1 MSSVTATQPNQGQVK
16 QVLVEP
22 VTPVNARCRARA
34 IRPPVT
40 LRNFFK
46 PASVNPDTVVSN
58 TGQSSEGNAGQ
69 SSEGNTGQ
77 SSEGNTGQSS
87 EGNTGQSRGGNTGQ
101 SSEGNTGQSSEDD
114 PSIQETSNQLERLV
128 PESSSEVQAANLGDG
143 KGKEENKSKVPATYS
158 SKTSRKRAL
167 NDVDNSPVS
176 KRKKQSNLATMFA
189 NVTNRKKECSNRAL
203 ICPICKKEFKDIS
216 NADLNAHIDNCLI
229 E

>member
-1 MSSVTATQPNQGQVK
+1 MSGVTVTQPIQGQVK

-34 IRPPVT
+34 LRPPVT

-46 PASVNPDTVVSN
+46 PASVTPDTVVSN
-58 TGQSSEGNAGQ
+58 TGQSSEN
-69 SSEGNTGQ
+69 
-77 SSEGNTGQSS
+77 
-87 EGNTGQSRGGNTGQ
+87 
-101 SSEGNTGQSSEDD
+101 D
-114 PSIQETSNQLERLV
+114 PSLQETSNQLERLV

-143 KGKEENKSKVPATYS
+143 KGKEENKSQAPATDS

-189 NVTNRKKECSNRAL
+189 NVTKRKKECSNRAL

>member
-87 EGNTGQSRGGNTGQ
+87 E
-101 SSEGNTGQSSEDD
+101 DD
-114 PSIQETSNQLERLV
+114 PSLQETSNQLERLV